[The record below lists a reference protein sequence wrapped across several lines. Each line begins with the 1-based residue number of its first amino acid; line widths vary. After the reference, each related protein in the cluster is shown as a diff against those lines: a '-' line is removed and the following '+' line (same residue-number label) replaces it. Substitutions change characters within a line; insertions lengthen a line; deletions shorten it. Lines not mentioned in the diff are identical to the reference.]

1 MSLLRRRG
9 DIVAFRTQSRYNRNE
24 KNTVSKELNDS
35 RKPAGEK
42 NDSGICCCS
51 PGKQNDRQTRLV
63 MEGKSMRKILAVML
77 ILAMTMTVFSAVM
90 AENAAPELITV
101 TVFRGEPGEQPA
113 ADNRIYRKIEEE
125 LGIRFEI
132 EFLTGELDETLME
145 KLSEDT
151 YPDLIDGSNSN
162 EILEDAGVLIDL
174 LPYIS
179 EEKTPNLYKHL
190 YTDNRINQ
198 LVTDD
203 GKLYIIPNH
212 GITYNEKSMT
222 YANGPA
228 FFLQKQVIAWDNYKV
243 PTTLNEY
250 FDLIERF
257 IAANPET
264 SEGTPYTGFAIL
276 CDDWHRYCLVNPVQ
290 HLMGRPNDGD
300 VIVDVSTPEYKTE
313 TFINQPYAKAYYAK
327 LNEAFNK
334 GLIREETFHWNHD
347 QYMEALSGGSVLG
360 MFDQNWNMS
369 AANDALY
376 MSVKFEQTY
385 LALPLVYDPEYVDGR
400 EIEEHYVNYD
410 VMNKDRG
417 FGISITCPYP
427 ERLIAMMDTF
437 LSDEWQLLFQWGIE
451 GEDYYVDENGR
462 MRMTLEQFLAQAADS
477 EWKLANKALAIWEGC
492 PKKEGTMDDGNAW
505 APMEQPEIYYD
516 QMTDYDKEFLAA
528 CGKKLP
534 IDFFNPP
541 LELAPYGEA
550 WQIDKDPIDMDYMD
564 FEQIEDQRLPEIIM
578 CDPAELDV
586 LWDDFT
592 DEISHSAAVYSEFMQ
607 EEILKLV
614 EKAAK

>member
-1 MSLLRRRG
+1 
-9 DIVAFRTQSRYNRNE
+9 
-24 KNTVSKELNDS
+24 
-35 RKPAGEK
+35 
-42 NDSGICCCS
+42 
-51 PGKQNDRQTRLV
+51 
-63 MEGKSMRKILAVML
+63 MRKILAVML

-334 GLIREETFHWNHD
+334 GLIREETFHWNYD

-578 CDPAELDV
+578 CDPAELDA